1 MNFQG
6 PDCSTEGLV
15 AISKKKRGG
24 IVIIQRELHR
34 YSTTQLQKNVGD
46 EHRHQLGLGRHE
58 PARSGHR
65 DQGGQKQETQ
75 EAEAR
80 AQASA
85 RGTEKESARVEHNE
99 GTPLLQ

>member
-15 AISKKKRGG
+15 VISKSAAV
-24 IVIIQRELHR
+24 IVIIKLTGLHR
-34 YSTTQLQKNVGD
+34 YFTTQLQKNVGD
-46 EHRHQLGLGRHE
+46 EHRHQLGLGGHG
-58 PARSGHR
+58 PARSSHR
-65 DQGGQKQETQ
+65 DQGDQKQEAQ

-99 GTPLLQ
+99 GTPMLQ